1 MAAVNT
7 APNVTYVITM
17 QTSGHLGP
25 LDITQRG
32 IYNLEKVSDYL
43 RRVAAGQ
50 APGNTTV
57 DMQDGTTTLV
67 QASGTVTFTGS
78 TGTVGATI
86 GGTLVTVTWATS
98 DAASATALAA
108 AINANT
114 TVNKWVVATTTGLTG
129 VITLTALSG
138 GAVGNNI
145 TLALSGTGVTVSGAK
160 LTGGVN
166 ATANA
171 ITY

>member
-1 MAAVNT
+1 MPATQPNDAA
-7 APNVTYVITM
+7 NVTYVVTLV
-17 QTSGHLGP
+17 TSGYLGP

-32 IYNLEKVSDYL
+32 IYTLEKVSDYL
-43 RRVAAGQ
+43 RRVASGN
-50 APGNTTV
+50 APANTTV

-67 QASGTVTFTGS
+67 QASGTLTLATA
-78 TGTVGATI
+78 TGTVGGTI
-86 GGTLVTVTWATS
+86 GGTLVTVTASGGDTAT
-98 DAASATALAA
+98 ATALAA

-114 TVNKWVVATTTGLTG
+114 TVNKWVAATSVAA
-129 VITLTALSG
+129 VVTLKVLSG
-138 GAVGNNI
+138 GAVGNNV
-145 TLALSGTGVTVSGAK
+145 TLAASGTGVTASGAK